1 MLSLLV
7 NSWLQEKKVGAHLW
21 LVRRVE
27 PGYLVRYMAAYVAS
41 TLVRS
46 AYVRVRCRSADRS
59 AERDATSALGVSSR
73 TPILPPPESSSRAAH
88 MHQSAAEITSIGG
101 IMNAD
106 PDCQARREFLSRDRT
121 PASPPAPQTGAT
133 PRIVPTRPREL
144 FPNLFTREVPPPQ
157 EDTDDSSV
165 TAARPR
171 PQTVNVKLPSFYGR
185 YTENVKAWIS
195 ITEDGFNAKH
205 TAKEDKVPSISHLFK
220 GDARTWYLTIKE
232 EYRRIPTWE
241 ELKMELLVKFAQS
254 SIHRDALRDRLRAVP
269 YNGPKR
275 MGQYV
280 SNFRYIETQIGK
292 DEMAFGDRFTYFIS
306 PFTGT
311 LQRHLKREHAKT
323 MEIVY
328 DAAIDWANIENS
340 TDSSENEPESTKGS
354 STSDAGMSSD
364 SADTEENE
372 NLRRRRRA
380 RKLPWKLKH

>member
-1 MLSLLV
+1 
-7 NSWLQEKKVGAHLW
+7 
-21 LVRRVE
+21 
-27 PGYLVRYMAAYVAS
+27 
-41 TLVRS
+41 
-46 AYVRVRCRSADRS
+46 
-59 AERDATSALGVSSR
+59 
-73 TPILPPPESSSRAAH
+73 
-88 MHQSAAEITSIGG
+88 
-101 IMNAD
+101 MNAD
-106 PDCQARREFLSRDRT
+106 PDRQARREFLSRDRT

-205 TAKEDKVPSISHLFK
+205 TAKDDKVASISHLFK

-232 EYRRIPTWE
+232 EYGRIPTWE

-254 SIHRDALRDRLRAVP
+254 SIRRDALRDRLRAVP

-292 DEMAFGDRFTYFIS
+292 DEMAFGDRFAYFIS
-306 PFTGT
+306 PFPGT
-311 LQRHLKREHAKT
+311 LQ
-323 MEIVY
+323 
-328 DAAIDWANIENS
+328 
-340 TDSSENEPESTKGS
+340 
-354 STSDAGMSSD
+354 
-364 SADTEENE
+364 
-372 NLRRRRRA
+372 
-380 RKLPWKLKH
+380 